1 MGFLNQALAQLR
13 ELFASMTPAAR
24 ITSALLLGVIVVSL
38 GYLFKGYAGA
48 AEEFLFD
55 GAVLQPRD
63 ADHIEMALAKAKL
76 TILPRQ
82 AGRIVVPRGQKT
94 AYLAAIVEAGAM
106 PPNFDA
112 LLDQSLDSGM
122 FESAE
127 TRRARLKAARERQL
141 SMIISDMDGIQ
152 DAKVLYDIR
161 EPVAFEHRKATA
173 TVSVLPETAITL
185 DPQRVKM
192 IRRAVAGAI
201 AGLDEGDVAVIN
213 LSDGSQYLAGGA
225 DVPADAFESAL
236 LKEKTI
242 FEQQTKGRIESLL
255 NYIRPSVHVQ
265 VTAELDDLLSSE
277 THTLKLE
284 SEPQP
289 IRTTTQSRT
298 NNKTQTEDRGQPG
311 PIANGPNGPPAE
323 QAIAKNENN
332 EEVNNT
338 ETENAIPT
346 TDETQRRT
354 GLTPKHV
361 RAAIAVP
368 SEYLV
373 RIWRERTPDQPAD
386 AKPDG
391 TLMEKIEEE
400 VRSKIKASVAQL
412 FPIEVAEKQLG
423 TVEVTVFQ
431 SLTPEPV
438 VQPSIAKEGL
448 LWASRNS
455 GSLIMAGLAV
465 VSLMMLRSMMKAIP
479 AADKSPSFGLPALA
493 METVTESPAT
503 AGKPTAGG
511 AAPSASNRDPNR
523 PRLRLKK
530 GPTLK
535 DDLTELVKEDPD
547 GAAAILRTWIGSA
560 A

>member
-48 AEEFLFD
+48 SEEFLFD

-63 ADHIEMALAKAKL
+63 ADRIEMALAKAKL

-112 LLDQSLDSGM
+112 LLDQSLDSGL
-122 FESAE
+122 FESGE

-161 EPVAFEHRKATA
+161 EPVAFEHRKVTA
-173 TVSVLPETAITL
+173 TVSVLPETAVTL

-192 IRRAVAGAI
+192 IRKAVAGAV
-201 AGLDEGDVAVIN
+201 AGLEEGDVAVIN
-213 LSDGSQYLAGGA
+213 QGDGSQYVAGGA
-225 DVPADAFESAL
+225 DVPAELFDSPL

-298 NNKTQTEDRGQPG
+298 NNKTQTEDRAQPG
-311 PIANGPNGPPAE
+311 PVANGPNGPPAE

-386 AKPDG
+386 AKPDA
-391 TLMEKIEEE
+391 TLMDKIEEE

-493 METVTESPAT
+493 METVTESPAA
-503 AGKPTAGG
+503 AGKPAAGG